1 MTHVQIILQMEQE
14 SESMK
19 VKAEE
24 GGVEGTRFWL
34 RRNLNR
40 ALKSFSPS
48 SCFSLWN
55 LLLHETDFLFVYLVF

>member
-19 VKAEE
+19 VKEEE

-40 ALKSFSPS
+40 ARESFSPS

-55 LLLHETDFLFVYLVF
+55 LLLHETDFIFVYLVS